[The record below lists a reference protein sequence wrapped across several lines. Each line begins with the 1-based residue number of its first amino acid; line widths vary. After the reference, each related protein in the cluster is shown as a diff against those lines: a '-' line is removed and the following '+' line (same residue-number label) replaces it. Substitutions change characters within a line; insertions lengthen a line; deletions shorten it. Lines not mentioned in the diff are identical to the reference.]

1 MSKPLSKA
9 DEMMTRICGEYREMP
24 GLMLNREQARRLW
37 QVDDAVCGQLL
48 DILVEARFLRRRAD
62 GQYVRT
68 SST

>member
-1 MSKPLSKA
+1 MSKPLSTA